1 MLEVKVEEGS
11 SLYSC
16 DSGYTSNKYM
26 VGGNSG
32 TLFYMAGVKSYEWT
46 ANFDIIFICTTQTDL
61 SVLYLIAKMR

>member
-1 MLEVKVEEGS
+1 MAVGGSQMKMFSLDGSEMLEVKVEEGT

-32 TLFYMAGVKSYEWT
+32 TLFYMAGVKSYE
-46 ANFDIIFICTTQTDL
+46 
-61 SVLYLIAKMR
+61 